1 MTEKTAR
8 EAAVMLAEKI
18 LDEQE
23 YGHTALRSFLDG
35 AAWMDRQDR
44 AFLTRMVNGTVER
57 RLFLDYAIDQV
68 SKVKTEK
75 MKPFIR
81 AVLRISAYQIFF
93 MDGVADRAACNEAV
107 NLVKKSKFR
116 NLSGFVN
123 GVLRSLIREK
133 EAILDLSRIPDKTR
147 AMSLAYSMPEWI
159 IKEWRGMFSDD
170 VTERMLKSFSGESPV
185 AVRVNT
191 SLAQVSQVRES
202 LASQG
207 AKGEAGPYFP
217 TNLILSGF
225 SRLEELECFRKGWI
239 QVQDTSSQLVG
250 YLAAPGEGSQVI
262 DVCAAPGGKALHAAD
277 LLRGTGKV
285 TACDLSEEKV
295 RLIRD
300 NVRRIGF
307 RNIEPVVHDALRK
320 NPAWAETA
328 DLVIADLPCSGL
340 GVMGRKPDIRYRMTK
355 EQIRALQKLQR
366 EMLSVVS
373 GYVKPGGR
381 LIFSTCTVTR
391 EENAEN
397 VRWIRENLPFQPM
410 DLSAALPEALKT
422 EIDTAGE
429 GYVQL
434 LPGIHPCDGFFVSMF
449 RKLK

>member
-8 EAAVMLAEKI
+8 EAAVMLAERI
-18 LDEQE
+18 LDEKE
-23 YGHTALRSFLDG
+23 YSHTALRSFLDG
-35 AAWMDRQDR
+35 ASWMDRQDR
-44 AFLTRMVNGTVER
+44 AFLSRMVTGTVER
-57 RLFLDYAIDQV
+57 CLFLDYAIDQV
-68 SKVKTEK
+68 SKVKVRK
-75 MKPFIR
+75 MKPLIR
-81 AVLRISAYQIFF
+81 AVLRTAAYQIFY

-107 NLVKKSKFR
+107 NLVKKSKLH

-133 EAILDLSRIPDKTR
+133 ETISDLSGIQDQIR
-147 AMSLAYSMPEWI
+147 AISLTYSMPEWI
-159 IKEWRGMFSDD
+159 IKEWREMFSGDM
-170 VTERMLKSFSGESPV
+170 TEQMLKSFSQESPV

-191 SLAQVSQVRES
+191 SLASVSQVQRS
-202 LASQG
+202 LAAQG

-217 TNLILSGF
+217 ANLILSGF
-225 SRLEELECFRKGWI
+225 SRLEEMECFRKGWI

-250 YLAAPGEGSQVI
+250 YLAAPGEGSRMI
-262 DVCAAPGGKALHAAD
+262 DVCAAPGGKALHVAD

-300 NVRRIGF
+300 NIRRIGF
-307 RNIEPVVHDALRK
+307 QNIEPIVHDALEK
-320 NPAWAETA
+320 NPAWVETA

-355 EQIRALQKLQR
+355 EQIAALQKLQR
-366 EMLSVVS
+366 DMLTVVS

-381 LIFSTCTVTR
+381 LIFSTCTITR
-391 EENAEN
+391 EENVEN
-397 VRWIRENLPFQPM
+397 VRWITEHLPFRPM
-410 DLSAALPEALKT
+410 DLSAALPRGLEM
-422 EIDTAGE
+422 DTAKD

-434 LPGIHPCDGFFVSMF
+434 LPGVHACDGFFVSMF
-449 RKLK
+449 LRQ